1 MANGFLHVIFLHVM
15 IVKCDGSRLGRKGDG
30 FPGMQTFRHS
40 PERQQKRAVFFSSTP
55 ILILYNPAHD
65 PCVPVWITIR
75 ALWEG
80 GAWPAHGE
88 RGDHDRRQ
96 AHKEPPRNRN
106 SHLKEDGGW
115 RTDR

>member
-1 MANGFLHVIFLHVM
+1 MNGVLGELVIHMHV
-15 IVKCDGSRLGRKGDG
+15 G
-30 FPGMQTFRHS
+30 
-40 PERQQKRAVFFSSTP
+40 
-55 ILILYNPAHD
+55 YPAHD
-65 PCVPVWITIR
+65 PCVPVWMTVR

-88 RGDHDRRQ
+88 RDDHDRRQ
-96 AHKEPPRNRN
+96 AHKEPLRNRN